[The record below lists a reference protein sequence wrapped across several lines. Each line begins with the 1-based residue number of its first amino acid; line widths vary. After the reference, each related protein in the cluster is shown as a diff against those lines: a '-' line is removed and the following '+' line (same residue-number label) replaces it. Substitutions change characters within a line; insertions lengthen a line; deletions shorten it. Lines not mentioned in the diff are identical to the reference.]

1 MSPLIEVKP
10 SFIKDSLE
18 QGVCYILQTDNAEYK
33 ENLIE
38 DIISPI
44 SDYDEIIE
52 LRHYFDEH
60 LQTGLFTLFRRFNE
74 DKTIA
79 VFISTVK
86 NEVFEIFITAEHIHN
101 NDIFVSSVPL
111 VPF

>member
-1 MSPLIEVKP
+1 MSQLIQLKP

-44 SDYDEIIE
+44 SNYDEIIE

-74 DKTIA
+74 DNTVA
-79 VFISTVK
+79 VFVSTIK
-86 NEVFEIFITAEHIHN
+86 NEVLTVSIRADDVHN
-101 NDIFVSSVPL
+101 NDIFISSVPL

>member
-1 MSPLIEVKP
+1 MSQLIELKP

-38 DIISPI
+38 DIIYHI

-60 LQTGLFTLFRRFNE
+60 LQEGIFTLFRRFNDE
-74 DKTIA
+74 N
-79 VFISTVK
+79 TVA
-86 NEVFEIFITAEHIHN
+86 IFICTIKNDLFTISIKAEDVHN
-101 NDIFVSSVPL
+101 NDIFISSVSL

>member
-1 MSPLIEVKP
+1 MSQLIELKP

-33 ENLIE
+33 VNLIE

-44 SDYDEIIE
+44 SDYDDIIE

-60 LQTGLFTLFRRFNE
+60 LQTGLFTLFARFNE
-74 DKTIA
+74 DNTIA
-79 VFISTVK
+79 VFICTVK
-86 NEVFEIFITAEHIHN
+86 NEVFTISIKAEDVHNNYIFI
-101 NDIFVSSVPL
+101 SRVPL

>member
-1 MSPLIEVKP
+1 MSQLIELKP

-18 QGVCYILQTDNAEYK
+18 QGVCYILQTDNVEYK

-44 SDYDEIIE
+44 SNYDEIIE

-60 LQTGLFTLFRRFNE
+60 LQIGLFTLFRRFNE
-74 DKTIA
+74 DNTIA
-79 VFISTVK
+79 VFVSTVK
-86 NEVFEIFITAEHIHN
+86 NEVLTISITAEDVHN
-101 NDIFVSSVPL
+101 NDIFISRVPL

>member
-1 MSPLIEVKP
+1 MSQLVELKP

-38 DIISPI
+38 DIISPV

-60 LQTGLFTLFRRFNE
+60 LQVGLFTLFVKFEE
-74 DKTIA
+74 DNTVAIFICTIKNYVFTISIKA
-79 VFISTVK
+79 EDVHNNDVFISR
-86 NEVFEIFITAEHIHN
+86 
-101 NDIFVSSVPL
+101 VPL

>member
-1 MSPLIEVKP
+1 MSQLIELKP

-18 QGVCYILQTDNAEYK
+18 QGVCYILQTDNVEYK

-44 SDYDEIIE
+44 SDYDDIIE

-60 LQTGLFTLFRRFNE
+60 LQKGLFTLFRRFNDE
-74 DKTIA
+74 NTIA
-79 VFISTVK
+79 VFVSTVK
-86 NEVFEIFITAEHIHN
+86 NEVLQIFITADHVHN
-101 NDIFVSSVPL
+101 NDIFISRVPL